1 MIRRPP
7 RSTLFPYTTLFR
19 SNCAAIPAELIESEL
34 FGHMKGSFT
43 GAFAD
48 REGKFE
54 LADGGT
60 LFLDE
65 IGDMSLA
72 AQAKVLRALEEG
84 VISRVGSGKALRVDV
99 RVIAATNK
107 NVSAEI
113 AAGGVPEDPFFPPH
127 RAPVGNPPVPAG

>member
-19 SNCAAIPAELIESEL
+19 SNGTGKELVARAIHALSPRAQGPFVEVNCAAIPGELIESEL

-60 LFLDE
+60 LELPLPIGKRAREE
-65 IGDMSLA
+65 IG
-72 AQAKVLRALEEG
+72 R
-84 VISRVGSGKALRVDV
+84 
-99 RVIAATNK
+99 
-107 NVSAEI
+107 
-113 AAGGVPEDPFFPPH
+113 
-127 RAPVGNPPVPAG
+127 